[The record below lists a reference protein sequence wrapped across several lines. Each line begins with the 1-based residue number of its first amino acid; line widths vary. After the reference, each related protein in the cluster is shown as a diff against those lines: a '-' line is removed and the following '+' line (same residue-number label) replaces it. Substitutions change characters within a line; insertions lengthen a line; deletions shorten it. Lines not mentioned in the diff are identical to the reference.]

1 MCEIVGRISSFQS
14 LGTVDGPGVRYVV
27 FMQGC
32 SLRCKCCHNP
42 ETWDMQGGR
51 EYTVQEVMKR
61 IERCKSYFGSD
72 GGVTVSGGEPLLQA
86 RFVTQLFQF
95 CRQSGISTCLDTS
108 GCIINDDVVQLLQYT
123 DTVLLDYKSTDKNA
137 YKDFCGMDMQ
147 AADDFLLLLDKMQ
160 IDTYLRQVIIKDFT
174 DSEENARRL
183 FEISAAHE
191 CVKKTELLPF
201 RKMCMTKYEKLGIP
215 FPLKDT
221 DETPAEVIDRLYD
234 IGKTM

>member
-1 MCEIVGRISSFQS
+1 MQENLGRISSFQS

-42 ETWDMQGGR
+42 ETWDMHGGK
-51 EYTVQEVMKR
+51 EYTAEEVIKR
-61 IERCKSYFGSD
+61 VERCKSYFGKD

-86 RFVTQLFQF
+86 KFVTQLFQL

-108 GCIINDDVVQLLQYT
+108 GCIINDDVRQLLSYT
-123 DTVLLDYKSTDKNA
+123 DVVLLDYKSTDKNA
-137 YKDFCGMDMQ
+137 YKDFCGMDMRL
-147 AADDFLLLLDKMQ
+147 ADDFLSMLDKMH
-160 IDTYLRQVIIKDFT
+160 IDTWLRQVIIKGFT
-174 DSEENARRL
+174 DSDENALRL
-183 FEISAAHE
+183 FEIALAHE

-201 RKMCMTKYEKLGIP
+201 RKMCAAKYEKLGVP

-221 DETPAEVIDRLYD
+221 DETPDDVISRLYALKD
-234 IGKTM
+234 K